1 MVLQTF
7 LYHISD
13 DTSLLEHLIYRIS
26 HSIIRPHDLAEM
38 LGIDEYVA
46 KIIIDA
52 AYDINKKDI
61 ASISNS
67 SKNNL

>member
-1 MVLQTF
+1 
-7 LYHISD
+7 
-13 DTSLLEHLIYRIS
+13 
-26 HSIIRPHDLAEM
+26 M

-52 AYDINKKDI
+52 AYDINKKTI

-67 SKNNL
+67 HTDNL